1 MADLV
6 TLSGLAVLA
15 TTYSVRGVEMD
26 GWDEGEKE
34 TKKDIFKKPT
44 WRGGRDHVKWCS
56 AEVKR
61 HMGKEREKEE
71 EREKAEVVRKC

>member
-34 TKKDIFKKPT
+34 TKRTFLKNPH
-44 WRGGRDHVKWCS
+44 G
-56 AEVKR
+56 
-61 HMGKEREKEE
+61 EE
-71 EREKAEVVRKC
+71 GETT